1 LSAASEFPA
10 AQGHIAGR
18 AGYRALAA
26 RLLHLMLFAA
36 ILASPFVFIEPSPY
50 EVFVGLLALG
60 AFAAGVTVERKVMPL
75 LFLLLIWNV
84 SGLAALV
91 PVIHDRD
98 AVMFVVISFYMAVT
112 AIVFACLFA
121 RDSVRR
127 LEIMRTAHILAGL
140 IAAIIGI
147 VGYFDLVP
155 GAWDNFTLYNRAKA
169 TFKDPNVFGPYLI
182 LPVLFLIQ
190 GLLIKGLKF
199 RYVAAAL
206 IILVALLLTFSRA
219 AWGHFVF
226 SAALMVA
233 LMFAASS
240 SARFRARLASFSVLT
255 ALGVGVLVAGML
267 SVGTIGDVFKERA
280 SLIQEY
286 DVGGGGRFTK
296 QEDSIP
302 VLLERPNGLGPY
314 QFRNFYGQDPH
325 DVYLNAF
332 SSYGWVGGISY
343 AILVIFTLWAGYA
356 NVLKRTPWQPY
367 FIAALATYTGVAFEG
382 FVVDTD
388 HWRHYY
394 LLMGIVW
401 GLTIATLNA
410 ERAASRFTQQR
421 RG

>member
-1 LSAASEFPA
+1 MSAASEFSTA
-10 AQGHIAGR
+10 APLARR
-18 AGYRALAA
+18 AFYRPLAT
-26 RLLHLMLFAA
+26 RLLHLLLFAA
-36 ILASPFVFIEPSPY
+36 ILGSPFVFIEPSPY

-60 AFAAGVTVERKVMPL
+60 AFAAGVTVDRKVMPP

-91 PVIHDRD
+91 PVIYDRD
-98 AVMFVVISFYMAVT
+98 AVIFIAISFYMAMT

-121 RDSVRR
+121 HDSVRR
-127 LEIMRTAHILAGL
+127 LEIMRTAYILAGL

-147 VGYFDLVP
+147 IGYFDLVP

-182 LPVLFLIQ
+182 LPILFLIQ
-190 GLLIKGLKF
+190 GMLIKGLKL
-199 RYVAAAL
+199 RHVVAVL
-206 IILVALLLTFSRA
+206 TILVALLLTFSRA

-233 LMFAASS
+233 LMFVASP
-240 SARFRARLASFSVLT
+240 SARFRARIASFSVLT
-255 ALGVGVLVAGML
+255 VVGVSVLLAGML
-267 SVGTIGDVFKERA
+267 SVGTIGAVFKERA
-280 SLIQEY
+280 SLIQDY

-314 QFRNFYGQDPH
+314 QFRNLYGQDPH

-401 GLTIATLNA
+401 GLVIATLNS
-410 ERAASRFTQQR
+410 ERGAKLIPQR
-421 RG
+421 SA

>member
-1 LSAASEFPA
+1 MSAPSEFSAEHPT
-10 AQGHIAGR
+10 AGLT
-18 AGYRALAA
+18 GYRPLAT
-26 RLLHLMLFAA
+26 RLLHLLLFGA
-36 ILASPFVFIEPSPY
+36 ILGSFLVFIEPSPY

-60 AFAAGVTVERKVMPL
+60 TLAAGVTVDRKVMPL

-84 SGLAALV
+84 SGLVSLV
-91 PVIHDRD
+91 PVIYDRE
-98 AVMFVVISFYMAVT
+98 AVTFVVISFYMAMT

-121 RDSVRR
+121 NDSVRR
-127 LEIMRTAHILAGL
+127 LEIMRTAYILAGL

-147 VGYFDLVP
+147 VGYFNLVP
-155 GAWDNFTLYNRAKA
+155 GAWENLTLYNRAKG

-190 GLLIKGLKF
+190 SILLKGLKL

-206 IILVALLLTFSRA
+206 TILVALLLTFSRG

-226 SAALMVA
+226 SAVLMVG
-233 LMFAASS
+233 LMFIASP
-240 SARFRARLASFSVLT
+240 SARFRARIASFSVLST
-255 ALGVGVLVAGML
+255 VGVGVLLAGML
-267 SVGTIGDVFKERA
+267 SVGTIGAVFKERA

-286 DVGGGGRFTK
+286 DAGDSGRFT
-296 QEDSIP
+296 QQQNSIP

-314 QFRNFYGQDPH
+314 QFQKLYAQAPH
-325 DVYLNAF
+325 NVYINAF

-343 AILVIFTLWAGYA
+343 ATLVLLTLWAGYA

-367 FIAALATYTGVAFEG
+367 FIAALATYTGVALEG
-382 FVVDTD
+382 FVIDSD

-401 GLTIATLNA
+401 GLVIATLNA
-410 ERAASRFTQQR
+410 ERAASQFAHQR

>member
-1 LSAASEFPA
+1 LSAASEFSA
-10 AQGHIAGR
+10 ASPLARR
-18 AGYRALAA
+18 AGYRPLAT
-26 RLLHLMLFAA
+26 RILHLLLFAA
-36 ILASPFVFIEPSPY
+36 ILVSPFVFIEPSPY

-60 AFAAGVTVERKVMPL
+60 ALAAGVTVDRKVMPPV
-75 LFLLLIWNV
+75 FLLLIWNV

-91 PVIHDRD
+91 PVIYDRN
-98 AVMFVVISFYMAVT
+98 AVMFIAISFYMALT

-121 RDSVRR
+121 HDSVRR
-127 LEIMRTAHILAGL
+127 LEIMRTAYILAGF

-147 VGYFDLVP
+147 IGYFDLVP
-155 GAWDNFTLYNRAKA
+155 GALDNLTLYNRAKA

-182 LPVLFLIQ
+182 LPILFLIQ
-190 GLLIKGLKF
+190 GMLIKGLKL
-199 RYVAAAL
+199 RYVVAAL
-206 IILVALLLTFSRA
+206 TILVALLLTFSRA

-233 LMFAASS
+233 LMFIASP
-240 SARFRARLASFSVLT
+240 SARFRARLVSFSVLT
-255 ALGVGVLVAGML
+255 AISVGVLLAGML
-267 SVGTIGDVFKERA
+267 SVGTTGDVFKERA
-280 SLIQEY
+280 SLTQDY
-286 DVGGGGRFTK
+286 DVGDSGRFTK
-296 QEDSIP
+296 QQDSIP

-314 QFRNFYGQDPH
+314 QFRNLYGQDPH

-343 AILVIFTLWAGYA
+343 AILVIFTLWVGYA
-356 NVLKRTPWQPY
+356 NVLKRTPWQHY

-401 GLTIATLNA
+401 GLMIATLNA
-410 ERAASRFTQQR
+410 ERAHLRTA
-421 RG
+421 